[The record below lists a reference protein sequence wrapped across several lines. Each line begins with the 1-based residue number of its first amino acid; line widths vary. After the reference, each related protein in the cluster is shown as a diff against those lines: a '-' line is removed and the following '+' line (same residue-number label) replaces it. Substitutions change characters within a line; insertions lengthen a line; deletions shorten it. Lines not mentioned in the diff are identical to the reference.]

1 MVPDFHRAYV
11 YEACINYV
19 NINNNSN
26 STNRFTCYYYRS
38 LNIILI
44 TADFFLSVLRVWP
57 PQNLW
62 SALMA

>member
-1 MVPDFHRAYV
+1 MKHV
-11 YEACINYV
+11 YYV

-26 STNRFTCYYYRS
+26 STNRFTIIIY

-44 TADFFLSVLRVWP
+44 TTDFFLSVLRVWP
-57 PQNLW
+57 LQNLW